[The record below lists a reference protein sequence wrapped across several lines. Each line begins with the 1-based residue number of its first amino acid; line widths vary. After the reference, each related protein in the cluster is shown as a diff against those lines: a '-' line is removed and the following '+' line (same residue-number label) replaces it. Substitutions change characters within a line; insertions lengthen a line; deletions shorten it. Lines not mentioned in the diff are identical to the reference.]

1 MKISMRKVSAITW
14 AKARDLTDKNVIIV
28 PILILGMTAGL
39 RFLYT
44 SMLDGQ
50 PLPDTLLGLVLNL
63 GLSMNITMTGMFVT
77 SAALA
82 QEKEK
87 HTLRALMTSSV
98 NGLEF
103 FLGSIL
109 PPLAEMMAVNVALI
123 PLSGLSMSVIN
134 LPLYIA
140 VTVIASI
147 TSCIIGMIIGIFAKN
162 QMSASTLTTPAML
175 LFMMVPTFGS
185 LTPMF
190 AKVSSLLFTG
200 VVTDMVT
207 SYVNGVEY
215 SPGAFSVAVLVGEIV
230 LAAGIFMLCYRRNG
244 YETD

>member
-14 AKARDLTDKNVIIV
+14 AKTRDLTDKNVIV
-28 PILILGMTAGL
+28 APILILGLTVGL
-39 RFLYT
+39 RFLYG
-44 SMLDGQ
+44 SMLDGE
-50 PLPDTLLGLVLNL
+50 PLPASLLGLVLNL
-63 GLSMNITMTGMFVT
+63 GLMMNITMTGMFVT

-109 PPLAEMMAVNVALI
+109 PPFVEMMAVNVALI
-123 PLSGLSMSVIN
+123 PLSGLSYAVVN
-134 LPLYIA
+134 LPLYIV
-140 VTVIASI
+140 VTAIASI

-175 LFMMVPTFGS
+175 LFMMLPVFGS
-185 LTPMF
+185 F
-190 AKVSSLLFTG
+190 SSSLGKVASFLFTG
-200 VVTDMVT
+200 VVSGMVT
-207 SYVNGVEY
+207 AYTNGETFSLGAVNV
-215 SPGAFSVAVLVGEIV
+215 VVLLGEIV
-230 LAAGIFMLCYRRNG
+230 AAVGIFIVCYRRNG
-244 YETD
+244 YEAD